1 MKKTIREIQNLIK
14 EAGNQINTDPSLARQ
29 KASEALKLS
38 ESCQY
43 MEGKFESLF
52 TLGRISNLYNQ
63 SSESID
69 IFEKCYKAAEAMG
82 DSRRKA
88 LSVNAL
94 GVTYDSM
101 LVSSKALECYF
112 EALDIASRHKFQDL
126 ESKILN
132 NIASVF
138 SYLKDYETA
147 LSYLLEAYQKIQG
160 TSEPIAV
167 FLRNIA
173 NIYLEM
179 GDYDKCY
186 AYSILAR
193 NAAWREHDGEQR
205 GDVYFLLALVFA
217 RRNRLRRAFRYFNLG
232 FKLMERNHCF
242 HSYAEGCYELAK
254 IFFEQKQYDSALRY
268 LGNARDLASKYG
280 YNLLLKDIHKLSAE
294 TFRMTGDTEKE
305 LMSLREFVE
314 ICTSLE
320 SKDVDK
326 KKSYAQ
332 MQVSLFKMRKE
343 QEYLRDQ
350 VYRDPL
356 TGCLSYRDFEKTVRE
371 FIKRTGGSVAVI
383 FMDMDNL
390 KPINDRYGHDAGDQL
405 IIEFAETIKEVLG
418 DSGLIFRKGGDEFIV
433 IKPFTNRDKLKGF
446 YCTLFAR
453 LSKVRIIGKTLT
465 NISCSIGIAIAPDDS
480 TEPSEL
486 VKMADMAMYRAK
498 KSGKRCCCFY
508 GDIHIKL

>member
-167 FLRNIA
+167 F
-173 NIYLEM
+173 
-179 GDYDKCY
+179 
-186 AYSILAR
+186 
-193 NAAWREHDGEQR
+193 
-205 GDVYFLLALVFA
+205 
-217 RRNRLRRAFRYFNLG
+217 
-232 FKLMERNHCF
+232 
-242 HSYAEGCYELAK
+242 
-254 IFFEQKQYDSALRY
+254 
-268 LGNARDLASKYG
+268 
-280 YNLLLKDIHKLSAE
+280 
-294 TFRMTGDTEKE
+294 
-305 LMSLREFVE
+305 
-314 ICTSLE
+314 
-320 SKDVDK
+320 
-326 KKSYAQ
+326 
-332 MQVSLFKMRKE
+332 
-343 QEYLRDQ
+343 
-350 VYRDPL
+350 
-356 TGCLSYRDFEKTVRE
+356 
-371 FIKRTGGSVAVI
+371 
-383 FMDMDNL
+383 
-390 KPINDRYGHDAGDQL
+390 
-405 IIEFAETIKEVLG
+405 
-418 DSGLIFRKGGDEFIV
+418 
-433 IKPFTNRDKLKGF
+433 
-446 YCTLFAR
+446 
-453 LSKVRIIGKTLT
+453 
-465 NISCSIGIAIAPDDS
+465 
-480 TEPSEL
+480 
-486 VKMADMAMYRAK
+486 
-498 KSGKRCCCFY
+498 
-508 GDIHIKL
+508 

>member
-1 MKKTIREIQNLIK
+1 
-14 EAGNQINTDPSLARQ
+14 
-29 KASEALKLS
+29 
-38 ESCQY
+38 
-43 MEGKFESLF
+43 
-52 TLGRISNLYNQ
+52 
-63 SSESID
+63 
-69 IFEKCYKAAEAMG
+69 MG

-186 AYSILAR
+186 DYSILAR

-205 GDVYFLLALVFA
+205 GDVYFFLALVFA

-242 HSYAEGCYELAK
+242 HSYAEGCYELRRFSSSRNNTTAPSDTWAMPGSG
-254 IFFEQKQYDSALRY
+254 F
-268 LGNARDLASKYG
+268 KYG
-280 YNLLLKDIHKLSAE
+280 YNLLLKDIHKLSAKHS
-294 TFRMTGDTEKE
+294 MTGDTEKE

-320 SKDVDK
+320 SK
-326 KKSYAQ
+326 
-332 MQVSLFKMRKE
+332 MWTRKRAMPRCRCPCSKCARSRSTSE
-343 QEYLRDQ
+343 TRF
-350 VYRDPL
+350 
-356 TGCLSYRDFEKTVRE
+356 TGSPHRM
-371 FIKRTGGSVAVI
+371 S
-383 FMDMDNL
+383 
-390 KPINDRYGHDAGDQL
+390 QL
-405 IIEFAETIKEVLG
+405 Q
-418 DSGLIFRKGGDEFIV
+418 
-433 IKPFTNRDKLKGF
+433 GF
-446 YCTLFAR
+446 
-453 LSKVRIIGKTLT
+453 
-465 NISCSIGIAIAPDDS
+465 
-480 TEPSEL
+480 
-486 VKMADMAMYRAK
+486 
-498 KSGKRCCCFY
+498 
-508 GDIHIKL
+508 